1 MNTSENTILYL
12 LKALLTYSNYTK
24 YNSYVSED
32 FLKDNNKE
40 IYKLL
45 QVLKIYYDSFKQDI
59 SSIEEFEAFYF
70 LHYPAVNQKDAT
82 AISTLL
88 NRLKEIEVSPDV
100 SEEIFIRHF
109 EQVKATEL
117 SLLGLEVAEGKKDFS
132 VLRDAAKKIEELR
145 SLKPESDQFVSFDLS
160 DLEKKALGES
170 GLEWRLQT
178 LNSCLGPLRKGDFGF
193 IFKRPETG
201 GTTLLA
207 SEISHFVGQTDRPI
221 LWFNNEE
228 QGEKVALRCYQA
240 YFGVTLNELLAKKEI
255 YRKRFL
261 TETAD
266 RIKIVDSATSTRSDI
281 DDYCNRYNPSCIIFD
296 QIDKIRGFSNDRN
309 DLELQQIY
317 QWGRELAKQ
326 FGPVIGICQAG
337 VSAENKQYLTMDD
350 VADSKT
356 AKQGEADWI
365 LGIGKS
371 HQPGLEHIRFFSICK
386 NKLLGGPTSKEELR
400 HGRTQVRI
408 WPEKARYE
416 DIPGQGS

>member
-1 MNTSENTILYL
+1 MSPSPNTELYL
-12 LKALLTYSNYTK
+12 IKALFIYSIYNK
-24 YNSYVSED
+24 YSIYIRED

-40 IYKLL
+40 LYKIL
-45 QVLKIYYDSFKQDI
+45 QVLHIYYKKYNTNI
-59 SSIEEFEAFYF
+59 TSIEEFESFYF
-70 LHYPAVNQKDAT
+70 LNYPAVNQKDVVAT
-82 AISTLL
+82 SNLL
-88 NRLKEIEVSPDV
+88 NRLKEINVNQDV
-100 SEEIFIRHF
+100 VEEIFVKHF
-109 EQVKATEL
+109 EQVQATEI
-117 SLLGLEVAEGKKDFS
+117 SLLGLEVAEGKKEFS
-132 VLRDAAKKIEELR
+132 ALREAAKNLGELR
-145 SLKPESDQFVSFDLS
+145 SLEPQSDQFVSFNLS

-261 TETAD
+261 SETSD

-281 DDYCNRYNPSCIIFD
+281 DDYCNRYSPSCIIFD
-296 QIDKIRGFSNDRN
+296 QIDKIRGFQNDRN

-337 VSAENKQYLTMDD
+337 ASAEGKQYLTMDD

-416 DIPGQGS
+416 DIPGQG